1 MRVSAWLVI
10 EIGKGSNNWRDERQV
25 KITKVRQTRPEN
37 EMAVKV
43 TLQIDPAMLQP
54 AVEAAVQAGAIVFD
68 VVSQDDTDGGTDV
81 PY

>member
-37 EMAVKV
+37 EMAVEV
-43 TLQIDPAMLQP
+43 TLQIDPAVLQP

-68 VVSQDDTDGGTDV
+68 VLSQDDETDGGT
-81 PY
+81 